1 MILEN
6 LMTLHIGPKGPLSPY
21 LELSRVLSRGKIL
34 LPLYFFNQW
43 GDKTLYEHF
52 HTFFYN
58 N

>member
-52 HTFFYN
+52 HTFFL
-58 N
+58 